1 MKYYRK
7 VFVPIE
13 IDESAPAFLRSLQDM
28 ESIKH
33 AEVHFVHV
41 FRTIT
46 YSFAIG
52 TVPSVYPVEEDRK
65 VIEES
70 ITSLLEAMSRKVLGK
85 DFDGKVIHRVL
96 FNDNPKKSFTNY
108 VTEHRPE
115 LVIIPTRDKHG
126 LFESSFAAYVNG
138 HTECDV
144 LMLKH
149 KV

>member
-1 MKYYRK
+1 MKYYKK
-7 VFVPIE
+7 VIVPIE
-13 IDESAPAFLRSLQDM
+13 IDQSAPSFLRSLQEM

-41 FRTIT
+41 FHTIT
-46 YSFAIG
+46 YSFAFG
-52 TVPSVYPVEEDRK
+52 TLPSVYPVEEDRK

-70 ITSLLEAMSRKVLGK
+70 ILSLLEALSRKVLGNS
-85 DFDGKVIHRVL
+85 FEGKVIHRVL
-96 FNDNPKKSFTNY
+96 FNDNPKKAFTSY
-108 VTEHRPE
+108 VIEMCPE
-115 LVIIPTRDKHG
+115 LVIIPTRNRRG
-126 LFESSFAAYVNG
+126 LFESSFAAYVNS